1 MMFTRTKRSRTIALA
16 AIAGAVVATG
26 CSSERNRLSEFRS
39 NPTPELI
46 TMNQRPDDVR
56 NMNALIRNESKRM
69 LMRDWIYM
77 WHMNRPTRLT
87 PEPSAW

>member
-1 MMFTRTKRSRTIALA
+1 MFKSATRSRSLVVLAALA
-16 AIAGAVVATG
+16 GCALAGG
-26 CSSERNRLSEFRS
+26 CSSKRDRLSEFRS
-39 NPTPELI
+39 NPTPELV
-46 TMNQRPDDVR
+46 TMSQRPDDVR

-69 LMRDWIYM
+69 LQRDWIYL

>member
-1 MMFTRTKRSRTIALA
+1 MFNRTKRSRQLALL
-16 AIAGAVVATG
+16 AIAGALVATG
-26 CSSERNRLSEFRS
+26 CSSKRDRLAEFRS

-56 NMNALIRNESKRM
+56 NVNALIRSESKRM
-69 LMRDWIYM
+69 LQRDWIYM

-87 PEPSAW
+87 PDPSAW